1 MGGKIQK
8 ITQGRLKTQKVN
20 IPKTERNEKEKKIN
34 SISDIEIN
42 FGGENFAKKDWEQG
56 RWNWGEVPK
65 LVKMWGEN
73 IWCN

>member
-42 FGGENFAKKDWEQG
+42 FGGENFAKKD
-56 RWNWGEVPK
+56 
-65 LVKMWGEN
+65 
-73 IWCN
+73 